1 MIYEEKQCLIDYMFN
16 IKKLTSWNIYL
27 LRYLREFL
35 KDTELINERERLLD
49 LTYNIVTNKSILQ
62 YIKITSPLFTNEKFI
77 DIINELINM
86 YLMSIEDIKT
96 NIIK

>member
-35 KDTELINERERLLD
+35 KDSELINERERLLD

-62 YIKITSPLFTNEKFI
+62 YVKITSPLFINEKFI
-77 DIINELINM
+77 DIINELINI
-86 YLMSIEDIKT
+86 YLMSIEDIRA
-96 NIIK
+96 NIIR

>member
-49 LTYNIVTNKSILQ
+49 LTYNIVTNKCILQ
-62 YIKITSPLFTNEKFI
+62 YVKITSPLFINEKFI
-77 DIINELINM
+77 DIINELINI
-86 YLMSIEDIKT
+86 YLMSIEDIRA
-96 NIIK
+96 NIIR

>member
-35 KDTELINERERLLD
+35 KDSELINERERLLD

-62 YIKITSPLFTNEKFI
+62 YVKITSPLFTNEKFI

-86 YLMSIEDIKT
+86 YLMSIEDIRA

>member
-35 KDTELINERERLLD
+35 KDSELINERERLLD

-62 YIKITSPLFTNEKFI
+62 YVKITSPLFINEKFI
-77 DIINELINM
+77 DIVNELINI
-86 YLMSIEDIKT
+86 YLMSIEDIKV
-96 NIIK
+96 NRIK

>member
-35 KDTELINERERLLD
+35 KDSELINERERLLD

-62 YIKITSPLFTNEKFI
+62 YVKITSPLFINDKFI
-77 DIINELINM
+77 DIINELINI
-86 YLMSIEDIKT
+86 YLMSIEDIRG
-96 NIIK
+96 NIIR

>member
-62 YIKITSPLFTNEKFI
+62 YVKITSPLFINEKFI

-86 YLMSIEDIKT
+86 YLMSIEDIRA